1 MNAEEQR
8 LASSPPQG
16 GVSASRSADTLP
28 QNVSAQGSLVRVLP
42 WLTGA
47 WVLLQLVSL
56 RLGLLNAF
64 FFDTAHA
71 DVQGIDYYSLPKAWL
86 NLAGGRSLY
95 GTFDPPTYGPHFTWY
110 LAHPVLAVVLG
121 WPLSRFDPTDSYGVF
136 TLVSLAVMAA
146 SAWFLA
152 RESNDPLTRRLI
164 WLLLLGSL
172 PGYLML
178 WVGNVQAL
186 TVLGLT
192 LLFVGML
199 RTSRWQPYARWFLR
213 AGLLISL
220 FTKPVVLLTLP
231 LLLMM
236 KETRRAAFD
245 AVAVYV
251 PVSLLFQVVPG
262 LNPERISLGRVFW
275 LSWHPGFVSG
285 HMNIY
290 ANGLRLTSDMRDNSV
305 HWFNLIA
312 QWGFRLGHVDV
323 YSLPVFLDG
332 LLGVTTPG
340 WLYLLPTA
348 LVLGLSIVVGRMRD
362 TLLRRET
369 AVLLLLAASL
379 DFFLVYPTVWEYQY
393 TAVLPVAAVLLL
405 LRGSHLLGR
414 LWAPCLGLAACVWLP
429 SLYVLSGSYA
439 PSAAVLALARLDRVV
454 PVTALFALLL
464 WCVGK
469 AAFRDGPRSPV
480 RLSTTLAGEPL

>member
-1 MNAEEQR
+1 MKAEEQR
-8 LASSPPQG
+8 LASSASQG
-16 GVSASRSADTLP
+16 DVSLSSHSADTSPHPALRH
-28 QNVSAQGSLVRVLP
+28 SSLVRALP
-42 WLTGA
+42 WLTAA
-47 WVLLQLVSL
+47 WVTLQLLSL

-71 DVQGIDYYSLPKAWL
+71 DVQGIDFYSLPKAWL
-86 NLAGGRSLY
+86 NLAAGRSLY
-95 GTFDPPTYGPHFTWY
+95 GTFDAPTYGPHFTWY
-110 LAHPVLAVVLG
+110 LAHPVLAVLLG
-121 WPLSRFDPTDSYGVF
+121 GPLSRLAPADSYGVF
-136 TLVSLAVMAA
+136 TLLSLTVMAA
-146 SAWFLA
+146 CAWWLA
-152 RESNDPLTRRLI
+152 RESDDPLTRRLI
-164 WLLLLGSL
+164 WLLLVGSF

-178 WVGNVQAL
+178 WVGNVQAF

-192 LLFVGML
+192 LLFLGML
-199 RTSRWQPYARWFLR
+199 RTSRWQPHARWFLR

-220 FTKPVVLLTLP
+220 FSKPVVLLSLP
-231 LLLMM
+231 LLLLM

-251 PVSLLFQVVPG
+251 PVSLLFQVIPG

-275 LSWHPGFVSG
+275 LSWHPGYVRG

-290 ANGLRLTSDMRDNSV
+290 ANGLRLTPDMRDNSV

-312 QWGFRLGHVDV
+312 QSGFRLGHVDV

-332 LLGVTTPG
+332 CLGVRTPG

-348 LVLGLSIVVGRMRD
+348 LVLGLSLVVGRMRD
-362 TLLRRET
+362 TLMRRET

-393 TAVLPVAAVLLL
+393 TAILPVAAVLLL
-405 LRGSHLLGR
+405 LRGSRLLGR
-414 LWAPCLGLAACVWLP
+414 LWAPCLGLAACAWLP
-429 SLYVLSGSYA
+429 SLYFLSGSYA
-439 PSAAVLALARLDRVV
+439 PSPAVLALARLDRVV
-454 PVTALFALLL
+454 PVTALFALLV

-469 AAFRDGPRSPV
+469 AALRDTPRSPA
-480 RLSTTLAGEPL
+480 RKTALSA